1 MENAA
6 NALKYAMGVIIFCIA
21 CVLLFR
27 VASLAREVSNILIAE
42 ADKTN
47 YYTYYEGNEV
57 DIAEDGRRIVT
68 LAEMIPTI
76 YRYSTESMGVTIID
90 NGEIIARFD
99 MQTEETC
106 NNWAEGRLNENQK
119 NTFLNEINKY
129 VLEPVGAIKIQNI
142 EKLQNLF
149 EKIYKRT
156 PAGINRQN
164 FGCEW
169 RGNDAYKTQRIDSDL
184 YGAKV
189 FFSTANAGVNENNSS
204 LGNHVPYFNRGI
216 IGEYKNHKFK
226 EYLVIHDTNQYVEN
240 DGEKL
245 FTVQGG
251 QDVIGAGQGR
261 QVVKREI
268 IYVKQ

>member
-6 NALKYAMGVIIFCIA
+6 NALKYAMGVLIFA
-21 CVLLFR
+21 LASMLLFR
-27 VASLAREVSNILIAE
+27 IASLAREVSTILIAE
-42 ADKTN
+42 ADKTT
-47 YYTYYEGNEV
+47 YYTYYEVEEGKLDNE
-57 DIAEDGRRIVT
+57 GRRIVS
-68 LAEMIPTI
+68 LAEMIPMI

-90 NGEIIARFD
+90 NGEIVARFD

-106 NNWAEGRLNENQK
+106 NNWVGGRLTESQK
-119 NTFLNEINKY
+119 NTFLGEINTY
-129 VLEPVGAIKIQNI
+129 VLEPVGARKLDNTA
-142 EKLQNLF
+142 KLQELF

-156 PAGINRQN
+156 PAGINTQI

-184 YGAKV
+184 YGVQV

-204 LGNHVPYFNRGI
+204 LGNHVPYFNKGI
-216 IGEYKNHKFK
+216 IGEYKDNKFK
-226 EYLVIHDTNQYVEN
+226 EYMVIHDTNEYVEE

-251 QDVIGAGQGR
+251 INSGSGR

-268 IYVKQ
+268 IYVKQA